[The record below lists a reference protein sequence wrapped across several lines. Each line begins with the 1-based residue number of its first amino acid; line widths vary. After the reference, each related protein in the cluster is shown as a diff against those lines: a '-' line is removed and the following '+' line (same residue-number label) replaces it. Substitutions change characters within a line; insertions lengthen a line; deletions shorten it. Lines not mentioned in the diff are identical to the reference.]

1 MKDTLHDSHGLPLGH
16 PDNPDSKI
24 KLKKTLLK
32 VTFFAVLIVALLVF
46 GLASA
51 LFERWSFAEVLA
63 KRTEESA
70 LMHVLVV
77 KPTAPD
83 KNSPNMRLVLPG
95 TLRGINEAQ
104 IHSRVTGYVKQWF
117 KDLGDT
123 AKQGE
128 TLALIDIPEINRQV
142 EEATA
147 NFKLAKTVYERWR
160 RLRAEDAVSQQEM
173 DEKTGLYRQSEAV
186 LNRLKQLQSFGNV
199 TAPFEGR
206 ITRRNINLG
215 DLVNAGNV
223 GNAQAM
229 FTMARTDRLSVY
241 VYLPQDRTS
250 QVKVGDEVSVYQ
262 TNAPEKIIKGRIA
275 RTAGAIDINTRTL
288 QVDIEIPNENNAL
301 LPGAYVEV
309 AMQIALGNSLIVPT
323 NTLIFGAGGP
333 FIAVVDKDNRAEK
346 KKVTLGVDFGNQVEI
361 RSGIAADDQL
371 ILNPMDSLVNG
382 QAVVPQS
389 PAPRAPSTRRSP

>member
-51 LFERWSFAEVLA
+51 LVERWSFAEVLA

-147 NFKLAKTVYERWR
+147 NFKLAKTVYDRWR

>member
-16 PDNPDSKI
+16 PDNPESTI
-24 KLKKTLLK
+24 KLKKTLRTVKL
-32 VTFFAVLIVALLVF
+32 VAVIVFSLMLL
-46 GLASA
+46 GLGTA
-51 LFERWSFAEVLA
+51 LFERWTFAEVLA
-63 KRTEESA
+63 KRTEESG

-83 KNSPNMRLVLPG
+83 KNNPNMRLVLPG

-147 NFKLAKTVYERWR
+147 NFKLAKTVYDRWR

-186 LNRLKQLQSFGNV
+186 LNRLKQLQSFGTV

-206 ITRRNINLG
+206 ITRRNVNLG

-229 FTMARTDRLSVY
+229 FSMARTDRLSVY

-262 TNAPEKIIKGRIA
+262 TNAPDKIIKGRIA

-361 RSGIAADDQL
+361 RSGISADDQI

-382 QAVVPQS
+382 QVVVPQS
-389 PAPRAPSTRRSP
+389 PAPRTTPPRRGS

>member
-16 PDNPDSKI
+16 PDNPESQV
-24 KLKKTLLK
+24 KLKKTLR
-32 VTFFAVLIVALLVF
+32 TATWIALLVLVLLIF
-46 GLASA
+46 GLTSA
-51 LFERWSFAEVLA
+51 LLERRSFAEVLA
-63 KRTEESA
+63 KRVDDNG

-147 NFKLAKTVYERWR
+147 NFKLAKTVYDRWK
-160 RLRAEDAVSQQEM
+160 RLRVEDAVSQQEM
-173 DEKTGLYRQSEAV
+173 DEKTGLYRQSEAA
-186 LNRLKQLQSFGNV
+186 LNRLKQLQSFGTV
-199 TAPFEGR
+199 VAPFEGR
-206 ITRRNINLG
+206 ITRRNVNLG

-229 FTMARTDRLSVY
+229 FSMARTDKLSVY
-241 VYLPQDRTS
+241 VYLPQDRTA

-262 TNAPEKIIKGRIA
+262 TNAPDKIIKGRIA

-288 QVDIEIPNENNAL
+288 QVDIEIPNEDNAL
-301 LPGAYVEV
+301 MPGAYVEV

-333 FIAVVDKDNRAEK
+333 FIAVVKDNRAEK

-361 RSGIAADDQL
+361 RSGLSPDDHI

-389 PAPRAPSTRRSP
+389 PAPRAPSPKRGP

>member
-16 PDNPDSKI
+16 PDNADSSI
-24 KLKKTLLK
+24 KLKKTLRIVKLLA
-32 VTFFAVLIVALLVF
+32 VVIFALMLF
-46 GLASA
+46 GLGTAM
-51 LFERWSFAEVLA
+51 LERWSFAEVLA
-63 KRTEESA
+63 KRADESG

-77 KPTAPD
+77 KPTTPD

-147 NFKLAKTVYERWR
+147 NFNLAKTVFERWR

-186 LNRLKQLQSFGNV
+186 LNRLKQVQSFGTV

-229 FTMARTDRLSVY
+229 FSMARTDRLSVY

-333 FIAVVDKDNRAEK
+333 FIAVVDQDKRAQK

-361 RSGIAADDQL
+361 RSGITADDQL

-389 PAPRAPSTRRSP
+389 PAPRAPSTRRGS

>member
-1 MKDTLHDSHGLPLGH
+1 MKDSLHDSHGLPLGH
-16 PDNPDSKI
+16 PDNAESSI
-24 KLKKTLLK
+24 KLKKTLRSVKL
-32 VTFFAVLIVALLVF
+32 VAVVIFALMLFGLGTALL
-46 GLASA
+46 
-51 LFERWSFAEVLA
+51 ERWSFAEVLA
-63 KRTEESA
+63 KRADESGV
-70 LMHVLVV
+70 MHVLVV
-77 KPTAPD
+77 KPTTPD
-83 KNSPNMRLVLPG
+83 KNNPTMRLVLPG

-128 TLALIDIPEINRQV
+128 TLALIDVPEINRQV

-186 LNRLKQLQSFGNV
+186 LNRLKQLQSFATV

-333 FIAVVDKDNRAEK
+333 YIAVVDKDNRAEK

-382 QAVVPQS
+382 QVVVPQS
-389 PAPRAPSTRRSP
+389 PAPRAPSTRRGS

>member
-16 PDNPDSKI
+16 PDNPNSEI
-24 KLKKTLLK
+24 KLKKTLRK
-32 VTFFAVLIVALLVF
+32 VTFFAVLIVALLLF

-51 LFERWSFAEVLA
+51 LFDRWTFAEVLA

-147 NFKLAKTVYERWR
+147 NFKLAKTVYDRWR

-206 ITRRNINLG
+206 ITRRNVNLG

-229 FTMARTDRLSVY
+229 FSMARTDRLSVY

-262 TNAPEKIIKGRIA
+262 TNVPDKIIKGRIA

-333 FIAVVDKDNRAEK
+333 YIAVVDKDNRAEK

-361 RSGIAADDQL
+361 RSGITADDQL

-389 PAPRAPSTRRSP
+389 PAPRAPSSRRGS

>member
-16 PDNPDSKI
+16 PDNPNSEI
-24 KLKKTLLK
+24 KLKKTLRK
-32 VTFFAVLIVALLVF
+32 VTFSAVLIVALLLF

-51 LFERWSFAEVLA
+51 LLERWTFAEVLA

-147 NFKLAKTVYERWR
+147 NFKLAKTVYDRWR

-206 ITRRNINLG
+206 ITRRNVNLG

-229 FTMARTDRLSVY
+229 FSMARTDRLSVY

-262 TNAPEKIIKGRIA
+262 TNAPDKIIKGRIA

-333 FIAVVDKDNRAEK
+333 YIAVVDKDNRAEK

-389 PAPRAPSTRRSP
+389 PAPRAPSSRRGS

>member
-16 PDNPDSKI
+16 PDNADSSI
-24 KLKKTLLK
+24 KLKKTLRTVKL
-32 VTFFAVLIVALLVF
+32 VAVVIFALMLFGLGTALL
-46 GLASA
+46 
-51 LFERWSFAEVLA
+51 ERWSFAEVLA
-63 KRTEESA
+63 KRADESGA
-70 LMHVLVV
+70 MHVLVI
-77 KPTAPD
+77 KPTTPD
-83 KNSPNMRLVLPG
+83 KNNPNMRLVLPG

-147 NFKLAKTVYERWR
+147 NFNLAKTVFERWR

-186 LNRLKQLQSFGNV
+186 LNRLKQLRSFGTV

-262 TNAPEKIIKGRIA
+262 TNAPDKIIKGRIA

-333 FIAVVDKDNRAEK
+333 FIAVVDQDNRAQK

-361 RSGIAADDQL
+361 RSGITADDQM

-382 QAVVPQS
+382 QVVVPQS
-389 PAPRAPSTRRSP
+389 PAPRAPSTRRGS

>member
-16 PDNPDSKI
+16 PDNTDSQI
-24 KLKKTLLK
+24 KLKKSLRS
-32 VTFFAVLIVALLVF
+32 VTFLTVIIFALMLY
-46 GLASA
+46 GLGSA
-51 LFERWSFAEVLA
+51 LFERFSHAEVLA
-63 KRTEESA
+63 KRAEDSGI
-70 LMHVLVV
+70 MHVLAI

-83 KNSPNMRLVLPG
+83 KNNPNMKLVLPG

-104 IHSRVTGYVKQWF
+104 IHSRVTGYVKEWF

-128 TLALIDIPEINRQV
+128 ALATIDIPEINRQV

-147 NFKLAKTVYERWR
+147 NFRLAKTVYDRWK
-160 RLRAEDAVSQQEM
+160 RLRTEDAVSQQEM
-173 DEKTGLYRQSEAV
+173 DEKTALYRQSEAV
-186 LNRLKQLQSFGNV
+186 LNRLKQLQSFGTV
-199 TAPFEGR
+199 VAPFEGR
-206 ITRRNINLG
+206 ITRRNVNLG

-229 FTMARTDRLSVY
+229 FSMARTDKLSVY
-241 VYLPQDRTS
+241 VYLPQDRTA
-250 QVKVGDEVSVYQ
+250 QVKVGDEVSVYE

-288 QVDIEIPNENNAL
+288 QVDVEIPNENNAL

-309 AMQIALGNSLIVPT
+309 AMTIALGNSLIVPT

-333 FIAVVDKDNRAEK
+333 FIAVVKDNRAEK
-346 KKVTLGVDFGNQVEI
+346 KKVTLGIDFGNQVEI
-361 RSGIAADDQL
+361 RSGLAPDDVM

-382 QAVVPQS
+382 QAVVPQA
-389 PAPRAPSTRRSP
+389 PAPRAPSPRRGP

>member
-1 MKDTLHDSHGLPLGH
+1 MKDSLHDSHGLPLGH
-16 PDNPDSKI
+16 PDNAESSI
-24 KLKKTLLK
+24 KLKKTLRSVKL
-32 VTFFAVLIVALLVF
+32 VAVVIFALMLFGLGTALL
-46 GLASA
+46 
-51 LFERWSFAEVLA
+51 ERWSFAEVLA
-63 KRTEESA
+63 KRADESGV
-70 LMHVLVV
+70 MHVLVV
-77 KPTAPD
+77 KPTTPD
-83 KNSPNMRLVLPG
+83 KNNPNMRLILPG

-128 TLALIDIPEINRQV
+128 TLALIDVPEINRQV

-186 LNRLKQLQSFGNV
+186 LNRLKQLQSFATV

-333 FIAVVDKDNRAEK
+333 YIAVVDKDNRAEK

-382 QAVVPQS
+382 QVVVPQS
-389 PAPRAPSTRRSP
+389 PAPRAPSTRRGS

>member
-16 PDNPDSKI
+16 PDNADSSI
-24 KLKKTLLK
+24 KLKKTLRTVKL
-32 VTFFAVLIVALLVF
+32 VAVVIFALMLFGLGTALL
-46 GLASA
+46 
-51 LFERWSFAEVLA
+51 ERWSFAEVLA
-63 KRTEESA
+63 KRADESGV
-70 LMHVLVV
+70 MHVLVV
-77 KPTAPD
+77 KPTTPD
-83 KNSPNMRLVLPG
+83 KNNPNMRLVLPG

-147 NFKLAKTVYERWR
+147 NFNLAKTVFERWR

-186 LNRLKQLQSFGNV
+186 LNRLKQLRSFGTV

-262 TNAPEKIIKGRIA
+262 TNAPDKIIKGRIA

-333 FIAVVDKDNRAEK
+333 FIAVIDQDNRAQK

-361 RSGIAADDQL
+361 RSGINADDQI

-382 QAVVPQS
+382 QVVVPQS
-389 PAPRAPSTRRSP
+389 PAPRAPSSRRGS

>member
-16 PDNPDSKI
+16 PDNAESSI
-24 KLKKTLLK
+24 KLKKTLRSVKL
-32 VTFFAVLIVALLVF
+32 VAVLIFALMLL
-46 GLASA
+46 GLGTT
-51 LFERWSFAEVLA
+51 LRERWAFAEVLA
-63 KRTEESA
+63 KRADESGV
-70 LMHVLVV
+70 MHVLVV
-77 KPTAPD
+77 KPMVPD
-83 KNSPNMRLVLPG
+83 KNNPNMRLVLPG

-104 IHSRVTGYVKQWF
+104 IHSRVTGYIKQWF

-128 TLALIDIPEINRQV
+128 TLALIDTPEINRQV
-142 EEATA
+142 EEAAA
-147 NFKLAKTVYERWR
+147 NFKLAKTVYDRWR

-186 LNRLKQLQSFGNV
+186 LNRLKHLQSFGTV
-199 TAPFEGR
+199 IAPFEGR

-229 FTMARTDRLSVY
+229 FSMARTDRLSVY

-262 TNAPEKIIKGRIA
+262 TNAPEKIIKGWIA

-333 FIAVVDKDNRAEK
+333 FIAVVDKDKRAQK

-361 RSGIAADDQL
+361 RSGITADDQL

-382 QAVVPQS
+382 QVVVPQS
-389 PAPRAPSTRRSP
+389 PAPRAPSTRRGS

>member
-16 PDNPDSKI
+16 PDNPDSEV
-24 KLKKTLLK
+24 KLKKTLRK
-32 VTFFAVLIVALLVF
+32 VTLFAVLIVALLLF

-51 LFERWSFAEVLA
+51 LFDRWTFAEVLA

-147 NFKLAKTVYERWR
+147 NFKLAKTVYDRWR

-206 ITRRNINLG
+206 ITRRNVNLG

-229 FTMARTDRLSVY
+229 FSMARTDRLSVY

-262 TNAPEKIIKGRIA
+262 TNAPDKIIKGRIA

-333 FIAVVDKDNRAEK
+333 YIAVVDKDNRAEK

-389 PAPRAPSTRRSP
+389 PAPRAPSTRRGS

>member
-16 PDNPDSKI
+16 PDNPESKI
-24 KLKKTLLK
+24 KLKKTLRTVKL
-32 VTFFAVLIVALLVF
+32 VALVIFSLMLL
-46 GLASA
+46 GLGTA
-51 LFERWSFAEVLA
+51 LFERWTFAEVLA

-128 TLALIDIPEINRQV
+128 TLAVIDIPEINRQV

-147 NFKLAKTVYERWR
+147 NFKLAKTVYDRWR

-206 ITRRNINLG
+206 ITRRNVNLG

-229 FTMARTDRLSVY
+229 FSMARTDRLSVY

-262 TNAPEKIIKGRIA
+262 TSAPDKIIKGRIA

-333 FIAVVDKDNRAEK
+333 YIAVVDKDNRAEK

-361 RSGIAADDQL
+361 RSGISADDQI

-389 PAPRAPSTRRSP
+389 PAPRTTPSRRGS

>member
-16 PDNPDSKI
+16 PDNPESQV
-24 KLKKTLLK
+24 KLKKTLRTATW
-32 VTFFAVLIVALLVF
+32 VALIVLALLIF
-46 GLASA
+46 GLTTA
-51 LFERWSFAEVLA
+51 LLERRSFAEVLA
-63 KRTEESA
+63 KRADDSGV
-70 LMHVLVV
+70 MHVLVV
-77 KPTAPD
+77 KPTVPD
-83 KNSPNMRLVLPG
+83 KNNPNMRLVLPG

-147 NFKLAKTVYERWR
+147 NFKLAKTVFDRWK

-186 LNRLKQLQSFGNV
+186 LNRLKQLQSFGTV
-199 TAPFEGR
+199 VAPFEGR
-206 ITRRNINLG
+206 ITRRNVNLG

-229 FTMARTDRLSVY
+229 FTMARTDKLSVY
-241 VYLPQDRTS
+241 VYLPQDRTA

-262 TNAPEKIIKGRIA
+262 TNAPDKIIKGRIA

-288 QVDIEIPNENNAL
+288 QVDIEIPNEDNAL
-301 LPGAYVEV
+301 MPGAYVEV

-323 NTLIFGAGGP
+323 NTLIFGSGGP
-333 FIAVVDKDNRAEK
+333 FIAVVKDNRAEK

-361 RSGIAADDQL
+361 RSGLSADDQI

-382 QAVVPQS
+382 QAVVPQT
-389 PAPRAPSTRRSP
+389 PAPRAPSSRRGS

>member
-16 PDNPDSKI
+16 PDNAESSI
-24 KLKKTLLK
+24 KLKKTLRTVKL
-32 VTFFAVLIVALLVF
+32 VAVVIFALMLFGLGTALL
-46 GLASA
+46 
-51 LFERWSFAEVLA
+51 ERWSFAEVLA
-63 KRTEESA
+63 KRADESG

-77 KPTAPD
+77 KPTIPD
-83 KNSPNMRLVLPG
+83 KNNPNMRLVLPG

-117 KDLGDT
+117 KDLGDI

-147 NFKLAKTVYERWR
+147 NFNLAKTVFERWR

-186 LNRLKQLQSFGNV
+186 LNRLKQVQSFGTV

-229 FTMARTDRLSVY
+229 FSMARTDRLSVY

-333 FIAVVDKDNRAEK
+333 FIAVVDQDKRAQK

-361 RSGIAADDQL
+361 RSGITADDQL

-382 QAVVPQS
+382 QVVVPQS
-389 PAPRAPSTRRSP
+389 PAPRVPSTRRGS

>member
-16 PDNPDSKI
+16 PDNADSSI
-24 KLKKTLLK
+24 KLKKTLRTVKL
-32 VTFFAVLIVALLVF
+32 VAVVIFALMLLGLGTALL
-46 GLASA
+46 
-51 LFERWSFAEVLA
+51 ERWSFAEVLA
-63 KRTEESA
+63 KRADESGV
-70 LMHVLVV
+70 MHVLVV
-77 KPTAPD
+77 KPTTPD
-83 KNSPNMRLVLPG
+83 KNNPNMRLVLPG

-147 NFKLAKTVYERWR
+147 NFNLAKTVFERWR

-186 LNRLKQLQSFGNV
+186 LNRLKQLRSFGTV

-262 TNAPEKIIKGRIA
+262 TNAPDKIIKGRIA

-333 FIAVVDKDNRAEK
+333 FIAVVDQDNRAQK

-361 RSGIAADDQL
+361 RSGIAADDQM

-382 QAVVPQS
+382 QVVVPQS
-389 PAPRAPSTRRSP
+389 PAPRAPSSRRGS

>member
-16 PDNPDSKI
+16 PDNPESEVR
-24 KLKKTLLK
+24 LKKTLRK
-32 VTFFAVLIVALLVF
+32 VTVLAVLIVALLLF

-51 LFERWSFAEVLA
+51 LSERWTFAEVLA

-77 KPTAPD
+77 KPSAPD

-117 KDLGDT
+117 KDLGDI

-128 TLALIDIPEINRQV
+128 TLAVIDIPEINRQV
-142 EEATA
+142 EEAAA
-147 NFKLAKTVYERWR
+147 NFKLAKTVYDRWR

-186 LNRLKQLQSFGNV
+186 LNRLKQLQSFGTV

-206 ITRRNINLG
+206 ITRRNVNLG

-229 FTMARTDRLSVY
+229 FSMARTDRLSVY

-262 TNAPEKIIKGRIA
+262 TSAPDKIIKGRIA

-288 QVDIEIPNENNAL
+288 QVDIEIPNEANAL

-333 FIAVVDKDNRAEK
+333 YIAVVNQDNRAER

-361 RSGIAADDQL
+361 RSGISADDQV

-382 QAVVPQS
+382 QLVVPQS
-389 PAPRAPSTRRSP
+389 PAPRTTPPRRGS

>member
-16 PDNPDSKI
+16 PDNADSSI
-24 KLKKTLLK
+24 KLKKTLRIVKLLA
-32 VTFFAVLIVALLVF
+32 VVIFALMLF
-46 GLASA
+46 GLGTAM
-51 LFERWSFAEVLA
+51 LERWSFAEVLA
-63 KRTEESA
+63 KRADESG

-77 KPTAPD
+77 KPTTPD

-147 NFKLAKTVYERWR
+147 NFNLAKTVFERWR

-186 LNRLKQLQSFGNV
+186 LNRLKQVQSFGTV

-262 TNAPEKIIKGRIA
+262 TNAPDKIIKGRIA

-333 FIAVVDKDNRAEK
+333 FIAVIDQDNRAQK

-361 RSGIAADDQL
+361 RSGINADDQM

-382 QAVVPQS
+382 QVVVPQS
-389 PAPRAPSTRRSP
+389 PAPRAPSSRRGS

>member
-16 PDNPDSKI
+16 PDHQESAI
-24 KLKKTLLK
+24 KLKKTLRK
-32 VTFFAVLIVALLVF
+32 VTIFAVLIVALLLF

-51 LFERWSFAEVLA
+51 LFERWTFAEVLA

-128 TLALIDIPEINRQV
+128 TLAVIDIPEINRQV

-147 NFKLAKTVYERWR
+147 NFKLAKTVYDRWR

-206 ITRRNINLG
+206 ITRRNVNLG

-229 FTMARTDRLSVY
+229 FSMARTDRLSVY

-262 TNAPEKIIKGRIA
+262 TSAPDKIIKGRIA

-333 FIAVVDKDNRAEK
+333 YIAVVDKDNRAEK

-361 RSGIAADDQL
+361 RSGISADDQI

-389 PAPRAPSTRRSP
+389 PAPRTTPSRRGS

>member
-16 PDNPDSKI
+16 PDNPNSEI
-24 KLKKTLLK
+24 KLKKTLRK
-32 VTFFAVLIVALLVF
+32 VTFFAVLIVALLLF

-51 LFERWSFAEVLA
+51 LFDRWTFAEVLA

-147 NFKLAKTVYERWR
+147 NFKLAKTVYDRWR

-206 ITRRNINLG
+206 ITRRNVNLG

-229 FTMARTDRLSVY
+229 FSMARTDRLSVY

-262 TNAPEKIIKGRIA
+262 TNAPDKIIKGRIA

-333 FIAVVDKDNRAEK
+333 YIAVVDKDNRAEK

-361 RSGIAADDQL
+361 RSGITADDQL

-389 PAPRAPSTRRSP
+389 PAPRAPSSRRGS

>member
-16 PDNPDSKI
+16 PDNPESTI
-24 KLKKTLLK
+24 KLKKTLRTVKL
-32 VTFFAVLIVALLVF
+32 VAVIVFSLMLL
-46 GLASA
+46 GLGTA
-51 LFERWSFAEVLA
+51 LFERWTFAEVLA
-63 KRTEESA
+63 KRTEESG

-83 KNSPNMRLVLPG
+83 KNNPNMRLVLPG

-147 NFKLAKTVYERWR
+147 NFKLAKTVYDRWR

-186 LNRLKQLQSFGNV
+186 LNRLKQLQSFGTV

-206 ITRRNINLG
+206 ITRRNVNLG

-229 FTMARTDRLSVY
+229 FSMARTDRLSVY

-262 TNAPEKIIKGRIA
+262 TNAPDKVIKGRIA

-333 FIAVVDKDNRAEK
+333 FIAVVDKNNRAEK
-346 KKVTLGVDFGNQVEI
+346 KKVTLGVDFGNRVEI
-361 RSGIAADDQL
+361 RSGISADDQI

-382 QAVVPQS
+382 QVVVPQS
-389 PAPRAPSTRRSP
+389 PAPRTTPPRRGS

>member
-16 PDNPDSKI
+16 PDNPESQI
-24 KLKKTLLK
+24 KLKKTLRTATW
-32 VTFFAVLIVALLVF
+32 VALIVLALLIF
-46 GLASA
+46 GLTTA
-51 LFERWSFAEVLA
+51 LLERRSFAEVLA
-63 KRTEESA
+63 KRADDSGV
-70 LMHVLVV
+70 MHVLVV
-77 KPTAPD
+77 KPTVPD
-83 KNSPNMRLVLPG
+83 KNNPNMRLVLPG

-147 NFKLAKTVYERWR
+147 NFKLAKTVFDRWK

-186 LNRLKQLQSFGNV
+186 LNRLKQLQSFGTV
-199 TAPFEGR
+199 VAPFEGR
-206 ITRRNINLG
+206 ITRRNVNLG

-229 FTMARTDRLSVY
+229 FSMARTDKLSVY
-241 VYLPQDRTS
+241 VYLPQDRTA

-262 TNAPEKIIKGRIA
+262 TNAPDKIIKGRIA

-288 QVDIEIPNENNAL
+288 QVDIEIPNEDNAL
-301 LPGAYVEV
+301 MPGAYVEV

-333 FIAVVDKDNRAEK
+333 YIAVIKDNRAEK

-361 RSGIAADDQL
+361 RSGLSAEDQI

-389 PAPRAPSTRRSP
+389 PAPRPPSSRRGS

>member
-16 PDNPDSKI
+16 PDHQESAI
-24 KLKKTLLK
+24 KLKKTLRK
-32 VTFFAVLIVALLVF
+32 VTIFAVLIVALLLF

-51 LFERWSFAEVLA
+51 LFERWTFAEVLA

-128 TLALIDIPEINRQV
+128 TLAVIDIPEINRQV

-147 NFKLAKTVYERWR
+147 NFKLAKTVYDRWR

-206 ITRRNINLG
+206 ITRRNVNLG

-229 FTMARTDRLSVY
+229 FSMARTDRLSVY

-262 TNAPEKIIKGRIA
+262 TSAPDKIIKGRIA

-333 FIAVVDKDNRAEK
+333 YIAVVDKDNRAEK

-361 RSGIAADDQL
+361 RSGISADDQI

-382 QAVVPQS
+382 QAVLPQS
-389 PAPRAPSTRRSP
+389 PAPRTTPPRRGS

>member
-1 MKDTLHDSHGLPLGH
+1 MKNTLHDSHGLPLGH
-16 PDNPDSKI
+16 PDNPDSEI
-24 KLKKTLLK
+24 KLKKTLRK
-32 VTFFAVLIVALLVF
+32 VTVFAVLIVALLLF

-51 LFERWSFAEVLA
+51 LSERWTFAEVLA

-77 KPTAPD
+77 RPTAPD

-142 EEATA
+142 EEASA
-147 NFKLAKTVYERWR
+147 NFKLAKTVYDRWR

-229 FTMARTDRLSVY
+229 FSMARTDRLSVY

-262 TNAPEKIIKGRIA
+262 TSAPEKIIKGRIA

-333 FIAVVDKDNRAEK
+333 YIAVVDKDNRAEK

-389 PAPRAPSTRRSP
+389 PAPRAPSTRRGS

>member
-16 PDNPDSKI
+16 PDNADSSI
-24 KLKKTLLK
+24 KLKKTLRTVKL
-32 VTFFAVLIVALLVF
+32 VAVVIFALMLLGLGTALL
-46 GLASA
+46 
-51 LFERWSFAEVLA
+51 ERWSFAEVLA
-63 KRTEESA
+63 KRADERGV
-70 LMHVLVV
+70 MHVLVV
-77 KPTAPD
+77 KPTTPD
-83 KNSPNMRLVLPG
+83 KNNPNMRLVLPG

-147 NFKLAKTVYERWR
+147 NFNLAKTVFERWR

-186 LNRLKQLQSFGNV
+186 LNRLKQLRSFGTV

-262 TNAPEKIIKGRIA
+262 TNAPDKIIKGRIA

-333 FIAVVDKDNRAEK
+333 FIAVIDQDNRAQK

-361 RSGIAADDQL
+361 RSGINADDQM

-382 QAVVPQS
+382 QVVVPQS
-389 PAPRAPSTRRSP
+389 PAPRAPSSRRGS

>member
-16 PDNPDSKI
+16 PDNADSSI
-24 KLKKTLLK
+24 KLKKTLRTVKL
-32 VTFFAVLIVALLVF
+32 VAVVIFALMLFGLGTALL
-46 GLASA
+46 
-51 LFERWSFAEVLA
+51 ERWSIAEVLA
-63 KRTEESA
+63 KRADESGA
-70 LMHVLVV
+70 MHVLVI
-77 KPTAPD
+77 KPTTPD
-83 KNSPNMRLVLPG
+83 KNNPNMRLVLPG

-147 NFKLAKTVYERWR
+147 NFNLAKTVFERWR

-186 LNRLKQLQSFGNV
+186 LNRLKQLRSFGTV

-262 TNAPEKIIKGRIA
+262 TNAPDKIIKGRIA

-333 FIAVVDKDNRAEK
+333 FIAVVDQDNRAQK

-361 RSGIAADDQL
+361 RSGITADDQM

-382 QAVVPQS
+382 QVVVPQS
-389 PAPRAPSTRRSP
+389 PAPRAPSTRRGS

>member
-16 PDNPDSKI
+16 PDNAESSI
-24 KLKKTLLK
+24 KLKKTLRSVKL
-32 VTFFAVLIVALLVF
+32 VAVLIFALMLL
-46 GLASA
+46 GLGTT
-51 LFERWSFAEVLA
+51 LRERWAFAEVLA
-63 KRTEESA
+63 KRADESGV
-70 LMHVLVV
+70 MHVLVV
-77 KPTAPD
+77 KPMVPD
-83 KNSPNMRLVLPG
+83 KNNPNMRLVLPG

-104 IHSRVTGYVKQWF
+104 IHSRVTGYIKQWF

-128 TLALIDIPEINRQV
+128 TLALIDTPEINRQV
-142 EEATA
+142 EEAAA
-147 NFKLAKTVYERWR
+147 NFKLAKTVYDRWR

-186 LNRLKQLQSFGNV
+186 LNRLKHLQSFGTV
-199 TAPFEGR
+199 IAPFEGR

-229 FTMARTDRLSVY
+229 FSMARTDRLSVY

-333 FIAVVDKDNRAEK
+333 FIAVVDKDKRAQK

-361 RSGIAADDQL
+361 RSGITADDQL

-382 QAVVPQS
+382 QVVVPQS
-389 PAPRAPSTRRSP
+389 PAPRAPSTRRGS

>member
-16 PDNPDSKI
+16 PDNAESSI
-24 KLKKTLLK
+24 KLKKTLRSVKL
-32 VTFFAVLIVALLVF
+32 VAVLIFALMLL
-46 GLASA
+46 GLGTT
-51 LFERWSFAEVLA
+51 LRERWAFAEVLA
-63 KRTEESA
+63 KRADESGV
-70 LMHVLVV
+70 MHVLVV
-77 KPTAPD
+77 KPMVPD
-83 KNSPNMRLVLPG
+83 KNNPNMRLVLPG

-104 IHSRVTGYVKQWF
+104 IHSRVTGYIKQWF

-128 TLALIDIPEINRQV
+128 TLALIDTPEINRQV
-142 EEATA
+142 EEAAA
-147 NFKLAKTVYERWR
+147 NFKLAKTVYDRWR

-186 LNRLKQLQSFGNV
+186 LNRLTHLQSFGTV
-199 TAPFEGR
+199 IAPFEGR

-229 FTMARTDRLSVY
+229 FSMARTDRLSVY

-333 FIAVVDKDNRAEK
+333 FIAVVDKDKRAQK

-361 RSGIAADDQL
+361 RSGITADDQL

-382 QAVVPQS
+382 QVVVPQS
-389 PAPRAPSTRRSP
+389 PAPRAPSTRRGS

>member
-16 PDNPDSKI
+16 PDNAESSI
-24 KLKKTLLK
+24 KLKKTLRTVKL
-32 VTFFAVLIVALLVF
+32 VAVVIFALMLF
-46 GLASA
+46 GLGTAM
-51 LFERWSFAEVLA
+51 LERWSFAEVLA
-63 KRTEESA
+63 KRADESG

-77 KPTAPD
+77 KPTIPD
-83 KNSPNMRLVLPG
+83 KNNHNMRLVLPG

-147 NFKLAKTVYERWR
+147 NFNLAKTVFERWR

-186 LNRLKQLQSFGNV
+186 LNRLKQVQSFGTV

-229 FTMARTDRLSVY
+229 FSMARTDRLSVY

-250 QVKVGDEVSVYQ
+250 QVKIGDEVSVYQ
-262 TNAPEKIIKGRIA
+262 TSAPEKIIKGRIA

-333 FIAVVDKDNRAEK
+333 FIAVVDQDKRAQK

-361 RSGIAADDQL
+361 RSGITADDQL

-382 QAVVPQS
+382 QVVVPQS
-389 PAPRAPSTRRSP
+389 PAPRAPSTRRGS

>member
-16 PDNPDSKI
+16 PDNADSSI
-24 KLKKTLLK
+24 KLKKTLRTVKL
-32 VTFFAVLIVALLVF
+32 VAVVIFALMLLGLGTALL
-46 GLASA
+46 
-51 LFERWSFAEVLA
+51 ERWSFAEVLA

-77 KPTAPD
+77 KPTTPD

-147 NFKLAKTVYERWR
+147 NFKLAKTVYDRWR

-186 LNRLKQLQSFGNV
+186 LNRLKHLQSFGTV
-199 TAPFEGR
+199 IAPFEGR

-229 FTMARTDRLSVY
+229 FSMARTDRLSVY

-389 PAPRAPSTRRSP
+389 PAPRAPSTRRGP

>member
-16 PDNPDSKI
+16 PDNPDSQI
-24 KLKKTLLK
+24 KLKKSLRSVKFLA
-32 VTFFAVLIVALLVF
+32 VIIFALMLY
-46 GLASA
+46 GLGST
-51 LFERWSFAEVLA
+51 LFERFSHAEVLA
-63 KRTEESA
+63 KRAEESG
-70 LMHVLVV
+70 LMHVLVT

-83 KNSPNMRLVLPG
+83 KNNPNMKLVLPG

-104 IHSRVTGYVKQWF
+104 IHSRVTGYVKEWF

-128 TLALIDIPEINRQV
+128 TLAIIDIPEINRQV

-147 NFKLAKTVYERWR
+147 NFRLAKTVYDRWK
-160 RLRAEDAVSQQEM
+160 RLRTEDAVSQQEM
-173 DEKTGLYRQSEAV
+173 DEKTALYRQSEAV
-186 LNRLKQLQSFGNV
+186 LNRLKQLQSFGTV
-199 TAPFEGR
+199 VAPFEGR
-206 ITRRNINLG
+206 ITRRNVNLG

-229 FTMARTDRLSVY
+229 FSMARTDKLSVY
-241 VYLPQDRTS
+241 VYLPQDRTA

-288 QVDIEIPNENNAL
+288 QIDVEIPNENNAL

-309 AMQIALGNSLIVPT
+309 AMTITLGNSLIVPT
-323 NTLIFGAGGP
+323 NTLIFGSGGP
-333 FIAVVDKDNRAEK
+333 FIAVVKDNRAEK

-361 RSGIAADDQL
+361 RSGLAPDDL
-371 ILNPMDSLVNG
+371 MILNPMDSLVNG
-382 QAVVPQS
+382 QAVVPQT
-389 PAPRAPSTRRSP
+389 PAPRAPAPKRGP

>member
-16 PDNPDSKI
+16 PDHPESAI
-24 KLKKTLLK
+24 KLKKTLRK
-32 VTFFAVLIVALLVF
+32 VTVFAVLIVALLLF

-51 LFERWSFAEVLA
+51 LFERWTFAEVLA

-77 KPTAPD
+77 KPSAPE

-128 TLALIDIPEINRQV
+128 THAVIDIPEINRQV
-142 EEATA
+142 EEAAA
-147 NFKLAKTVYERWR
+147 NFKLAKTVYDRWR

-186 LNRLKQLQSFGNV
+186 LNRLKQLQSFGTV

-206 ITRRNINLG
+206 ITRRNVNLG

-229 FTMARTDRLSVY
+229 FSMARTDRLSVY

-262 TNAPEKIIKGRIA
+262 TSAPDKIIKGRIA

-288 QVDIEIPNENNAL
+288 QVDIEIPNEDNAL
-301 LPGAYVEV
+301 LPGAYVEI

-333 FIAVVDKDNRAEK
+333 YIAVVDKDNRAEK

-361 RSGIAADDQL
+361 RSGISADDQI

-389 PAPRAPSTRRSP
+389 PAPRTTPPRRGS